1 MDFLGSEDGGAG
13 LDPLQTKDEQHAAD
27 MSTADPQPE
36 EFEVEGEDEGGQG
49 GGGARQSSVAPARR
63 SMSNRP
69 PVAISL

>member
-49 GGGARQSSVAPARR
+49 GGARQSSVAPARR